1 MKRIYLSILILVS
14 FFGAIYAQGEMD
26 VYKMSQRE
34 LTGTARSVGMGGA
47 FGALGGDISG
57 IAINPAGIGI
67 YSNNEVVTTLNFQ
80 NTKVENNFK
89 GDKFNESKF
98 KFRFDNLAFVTGIDL
113 DSEIAPR
120 LNVGFSYNKLK
131 SFNRNYRAIGSAGTD
146 GSLTHYMANR
156 AYKYNT
162 SRLGQAYWGDDW
174 LAVQGYNTYLIKPYG
189 IDRDGKQIYISSLY
203 GLEADNNIFVREKGS
218 ISSYDFNVGTTIS
231 DVLSIG
237 LTLSVTDIDYKMYS
251 SYIENFYNP
260 KTNHWRAEFKQS
272 NHLKTEG
279 TGFQLGIGLIYKP
292 INELRLGISYH
303 SPTWYDMTDYY
314 TSDIFHNLNLQ
325 DLGIPKNND
334 KDIDN
339 PFTSDEGIYDYKM
352 YTPDKW
358 TFSVASVIA
367 NMAIISVDYEL
378 SDYRNMRLKDYTWDD
393 HNVYFD
399 DTKQYIKEDFK
410 LASTL
415 RVGAEIKPIPQ
426 FSIRAGYSFQESP
439 LEKSFRKDE
448 KIVKV
453 MGPTAHYVL
462 DGHINNYSYGL
473 GYRFTKNF
481 YTDIAFTYKTQNSY
495 LYNVPSGLSDG
506 KGNKIIG
513 SQFKMKNTAYQAL
526 LTLGYKFYID

>member
-14 FFGAIYAQGEMD
+14 FLGAIYAQGEMD

-67 YSNNEVVTTLNFQ
+67 YTSAEIVATMNFQ
-80 NTKVENNFK
+80 NTKVENNFE
-89 GDKFNESKF
+89 GNKFDESKF
-98 KFRFDNLAFVTGIDL
+98 RFRFDNLAFVSGIDL

-131 SFNRNYRAIGSAGTD
+131 SFDRNYRAMGTVGPE
-146 GSLTHYMANR
+146 GSLTDYMAKR
-156 AYKYNT
+156 AYGYEPSQLDEK
-162 SRLGQAYWGDDW
+162 YWGDDW
-174 LAVQGYNTYLIKPYG
+174 LAVQGYNTYLINPYG
-189 IDRDGKQIYISSLY
+189 IDSYGNQTYISSLQ
-203 GLEADNNIFVREKGS
+203 GLDADNNIFVREKGS

-231 DVLSIG
+231 DMLSIG

-251 SYIENFYNP
+251 LYTENFYNQNS
-260 KTNHWRAEFKQS
+260 KNWRASFNQIT
-272 NHLKTEG
+272 HLKTEG
-279 TGFQLGIGLIYKP
+279 TGFQVGLGLIFKP
-292 INELRLGISYH
+292 IKEFRLGISYH

-314 TSDIFHNLNLQ
+314 TSDIHHNLKSLVGKSGF
-325 DLGIPKNND
+325 DIPEDYKRV
-334 KDIDN
+334 KD
-339 PFTSDEGIYDYKM
+339 PFKSNEGIYDYKM

-358 TFSVASVIA
+358 TFSAAGIIA
-367 NMAIISVDYEL
+367 NMAIISIDYEL
-378 SDYRNMRLKDYTWDD
+378 SDYRNMRLKDYSWNDY
-393 HNVYFD
+393 NVYFEEP
-399 DTKQYIKEDFK
+399 KQYVKKHFK

-448 KIVKV
+448 KEVMVK
-453 MGPTAHYVL
+453 GPIAHYVL

-473 GYRFTKNF
+473 GYRFTRNF

-495 LYNVPSGLSDG
+495 LYNIPVD
-506 KGNKIIG
+506 KQNVKIIG
-513 SQFKMKNTAYQAL
+513 SSQYKMKNTAYQAL
-526 LTLGYKFYID
+526 LTLGYKF